1 MRKIALIITAAL
13 AVAAGAL
20 PAATGADTGPSPAP
34 SPSDTALRPT
44 AIEYGLIAALLDQQ
58 PAAAPLPNNGPG

>member
-34 SPSDTALRPT
+34 RPSDTALRPT

-58 PAAAPLPNNGPG
+58 PAAAPLPDNGPG